1 MRPGWILLLACLL
14 LPAPYGCR
22 RGTGDGAAVS
32 AAATPGAREP
42 AEAVL
47 LLTRHLHAND
57 LAAFARDAVPP
68 ELHRQ
73 LDAAWRQGRSRWPLD
88 ELPFDERLPKL
99 LGALA
104 ETGSEQK
111 LQRVFDRQFSG
122 ETTALKAAAT
132 TLGLFGAQYVRHE
145 GDFSN
150 AERQHYLQFVQALS
164 RWGAAAPLS
173 DAARARIAIPQL
185 AAAARATGLKSE
197 ADFARVGME
206 AGLQRLSG
214 FLRVLKQVL
223 AGYGLGLDESL
234 GGLRAHVVSQ
244 QGDRARVRMQ
254 YRLGGSEIQAVV
266 EVERIG
272 RRWYLSDY
280 LRHARTAVAAPAGG

>member
-1 MRPGWILLLACLL
+1 MRGMRATWWLLVVVVLLAACQRE
-14 LPAPYGCR
+14 PASPVP
-22 RGTGDGAAVS
+22 AAS
-32 AAATPGAREP
+32 PASGAREP

-47 LLTRHLHAND
+47 LLTRHLRDND

-68 ELHRQ
+68 ALHRQ

-104 ETGSEQK
+104 EPGSEQK

-145 GDFSN
+145 GDFSA
-150 AERQHYLQFVQALS
+150 AERRHYLQFVQALS

-173 DAARARIAIPQL
+173 DAGRARIAIPQL
-185 AAAARATGLKSE
+185 ATAARATGLESE
-197 ADFARVGME
+197 ADFARLGID

-223 AGYGLGLDESL
+223 AGYGLDLDESL
-234 GGLRAHVVSQ
+234 GGLRAQPVSQ
-244 QGDRARVRMQ
+244 QGDRAQVRMQ
-254 YRLGGSEIQAVV
+254 YRLGGSEIEAVV

-280 LRHARTAVAAPAGG
+280 LRHAQAAVAAPAAR